1 MARIRRYWRRVR
13 RCSRSS
19 VAPEWPL
26 RYNILVTTGFANL
39 VKTASLA
46 KEPTAPKAA
55 QYLAGTCEVLG
66 KLDTGLIDQIVEQI
80 WRTYMN
86 GRTVYLFGNGGS
98 AALASHIACDLAKG
112 TMANGRRRMRA
123 VSLNDNVALM
133 TAWANDS
140 NYAEIFAEQLHDV
153 VEAGDLVLAISSS
166 GNSPNVVRGLEVA
179 REAGAT
185 CVALSGFKGGRVKD
199 HCDLCLIVPSD
210 SVQHIED
217 AHLGVTHAIFIAIR
231 QRMQS
236 AADGE

>member
-1 MARIRRYWRRVR
+1 M
-13 RCSRSS
+13 
-19 VAPEWPL
+19 
-26 RYNILVTTGFANL
+26 
-39 VKTASLA
+39 KTASVST
-46 KEPTAPKAA
+46 ESPTAPRAA
-55 QYLAGTCEVLG
+55 QYLAGTREVLA
-66 KLDTGLIDQIVEQI
+66 KLDTDLIDQIVEQV
-80 WRTYMN
+80 WQTHKD
-86 GRTVYLFGNGGS
+86 GGTVYLFGNGGS
-98 AALASHIACDLAKG
+98 AALATHIACDLAKG
-112 TMANGRRRMRA
+112 TLAKGQRRMRA

-153 VEAGDLVLAISSS
+153 VQAGDLVLAISSS

-199 HCDLCLIVPSD
+199 LCDLCLVVPSD

-236 AADGE
+236 AAGAE

>member
-1 MARIRRYWRRVR
+1 MKT
-13 RCSRSS
+13 SS
-19 VAPEWPL
+19 L
-26 RYNILVTTGFANL
+26 TT
-39 VKTASLA
+39 
-46 KEPTAPKAA
+46 EPSTAPKAA
-55 QYLAGTCEVLG
+55 QYLAATREVLA
-66 KLDTGLIDQIVEQI
+66 KLDTDVIDQIAEYI
-80 WRTYMN
+80 WKAHRN
-86 GRTVYLFGNGGS
+86 RRTVYLFGNGGS

-153 VEAGDLVLAISSS
+153 IEAGDLVLAISSS
-166 GNSPNVVRGLEVA
+166 GNSPNVVRGLQVA
-179 REAGAT
+179 RAAGAT
-185 CVALSGFKGGRVKD
+185 CIALSGFNGGRVKD
-199 HCDLCLIVPSD
+199 LCDLCLVVPSD

>member
-1 MARIRRYWRRVR
+1 M
-13 RCSRSS
+13 
-19 VAPEWPL
+19 
-26 RYNILVTTGFANL
+26 
-39 VKTASLA
+39 KTASLTT
-46 KEPTAPKAA
+46 EPSSAPRAA
-55 QYLAGTCEVLG
+55 HYLAGTREVLAN
-66 KLDTGLIDQIVEQI
+66 LDADLIDQIAEQI
-80 WRTYMN
+80 WQTYKN

-112 TMANGRRRMRA
+112 TMTNGQRRMRA

-140 NYAEIFAEQLHDV
+140 NYSEIFAEQLHEV

-179 REAGAT
+179 RKAGAT

-199 HCDLCLIVPSD
+199 LCDLCLVVPSD

-217 AHLGVTHAIFIAIR
+217 AHLGVTHAIFVAIR